1 MHVVYNTP
9 HGILI
14 ILSFIFAVLGVIPW
28 PPTARVPWFG
38 LSWVFFV
45 ASFIFAS

>member
-1 MHVVYNTP
+1 MHIVYNTP

-14 ILSFIFAVLGVIPW
+14 ILSFIFAVLGVVPWPSAAIPW
-28 PPTARVPWFG
+28 FA

-45 ASFIFAS
+45 ASFIFTS